1 MSKTIK
7 LSPSEA
13 EFDSTCL
20 SSGSLNLLPGRLG
33 TNSIFFH
40 FISDFSAIFF
50 LPSYGR
56 WPGTGRKLSDYCPSG
71 RSQHVNFKLNLYF
84 CFSCH
89 CSPLL
94 LFPRFGSQIC
104 QEFAPS
110 ATTPEQVPPYSAHEI
125 KKTRRGNQ
133 FSHLNFPLGVSL
145 RLFKISRCPYVRVCC
160 CSRLGT
166 GWWFVSSDSVLS
178 KGFGSHRLVA
188 SRISQ
193 KVVRAGYNFAMSFGR
208 ITVSDNKYDLI

>member
-1 MSKTIK
+1 MPGQVQIFGFG
-7 LSPSEA
+7 P
-13 EFDSTCL
+13 
-20 SSGSLNLLPGRLG
+20 SGSVFLIDEQNNKTFTERSGIRFHVPLVGITQSTPSRLG

-56 WPGTGRKLSDYCPSG
+56 WPGTGRKLSDYCPSA

-84 CFSCH
+84 CISCH

-94 LFPRFGSQIC
+94 LFLRFGSQIC

-110 ATTPEQVPPYSAHEI
+110 ATTPKQVLPYSAHEI

-178 KGFGSHRLVA
+178 KGFGSHRL
-188 SRISQ
+188 
-193 KVVRAGYNFAMSFGR
+193 
-208 ITVSDNKYDLI
+208 